1 MLYFLFFLPSMYLCF
16 FSYFRY
22 IYGYTHQVISSTN
35 PYLFITVTETNL
47 FNVLRSNY
55 YSNMLKIAYIINF
68 IFQILSVVS
77 LLLALLISISN
88 KKLVN
93 KLYIFIIPS
102 IIESI
107 LLIILFNSSSPMLF
121 IVAIIS
127 FIVSITYFIALVI
140 KYIKIKQMQNI

>member
-1 MLYFLFFLPSMYLCF
+1 
-16 FSYFRY
+16 
-22 IYGYTHQVISSTN
+22 
-35 PYLFITVTETNL
+35 
-47 FNVLRSNY
+47 
-55 YSNMLKIAYIINF
+55 MLKIAYIINF